1 MDGIVKGIIKL
12 NPLTE
17 IILLISVSII
27 SFTNEGIKMDTLILV
42 IIAMISSCTGLIRT
56 SIKALSIFAILQGI
70 KYFVFPILPNTI
82 SAHFGLLVIHAPKL
96 IPIFL
101 VGQILIKTNSIRSII
116 YALKKIHLSD
126 SLIIPLAISIR
137 YFPSLREE
145 RMLISDAIKIRGVTG
160 LKKIKVAVIP
170 LLVTASNTADELAQA
185 ITVRGIEN
193 PARKTFVDDTRFHI
207 WDGIML
213 ALCIIMFF
221 NARFQLFL

>member
-1 MDGIVKGIIKL
+1 MEGIIKGIIKL

-27 SFTNEGIKMDTLILV
+27 GFTNESIKMDILILV
-42 IIAMISSCTGLIRT
+42 IIAMISSCTGLTRT

-70 KYFVFPILPNTI
+70 KYFIFPILPDCI
-82 SAHFGLLVIHAPKL
+82 AAHFGLLVVHVPKL

-101 VGQILIKTNSIRSII
+101 VGQIIIKTNSIRSIM
-116 YALKKIHLSD
+116 YALRRIHLPE

-145 RMLISDAIKIRGVTG
+145 RTLISDAIKIRGVTG
-160 LKKIKVAVIP
+160 LKKIKLGLIP
-170 LLVTASNTADELAQA
+170 LIVTASNTADELAQA

-193 PARKTFVDDTRFHI
+193 PARKTFVDNASFNI
-207 WDGIML
+207 WDGIMIV
-213 ALCIIMFF
+213 LCLLMFF
-221 NARFQLFL
+221 NARFKLFL